1 MTQKSKTALFAGS
14 FNPFTV
20 GHRSIVERTLTI
32 ADRVIVAVG
41 FNAAKPEGAAG
52 AEARAEAIDIIFA
65 DEPRVETAVYSGLTV
80 DFAREAGADF
90 LVRGVRSAAD
100 FEYERNLADINR
112 EIAGIE
118 TVLLCSLPEYGF
130 VSSSMVREL
139 QANGF
144 DAGKFLPKTE

>member
-1 MTQKSKTALFAGS
+1 MNAIAALKSTRRICFERIT
-14 FNPFTV
+14 NPQRKAEKDTNY
-20 GHRSIVERTLTI
+20 ERI
-32 ADRVIVAVG
+32 ECIK
-41 FNAAKPEGAAG
+41 NAAG

-118 TVLLCSLPEYGF
+118 TVLLCALPEYGF